1 MMQFEKLLNEYD
13 TTKTVILEAKND
25 PFETV
30 KENKEIR
37 IRKLF
42 FAKKIIKK
50 RYEFINPTTH
60 AKNVLGKGRFIPVKV
75 NESSADD

>member
-13 TTKTVILEAKND
+13 TTKIVILEAKND

-30 KENKEIR
+30 KEIKEIR

-42 FAKKIIKK
+42 FAKQ
-50 RYEFINPTTH
+50 
-60 AKNVLGKGRFIPVKV
+60 
-75 NESSADD
+75 

>member
-30 KENKEIR
+30 KEIKEIR

-42 FAKKIIKK
+42 FAKK
-50 RYEFINPTTH
+50 
-60 AKNVLGKGRFIPVKV
+60 
-75 NESSADD
+75 